1 MKYFLLILLVFS
13 FQSFACMP
21 SINIGEIIIEV
32 PDPIFEKGT
41 VDTASVGKVKAKI
54 FFDDNGK
61 VLKLEKLKLVPAS
74 LPLLPIKEAL
84 YSAKRHFSSERASS
98 HDIDIEFKI
107 KFKQKI
113 MLKLNFPPP
122 KIDGLKYNKPLN

>member
-1 MKYFLLILLVFS
+1 
-13 FQSFACMP
+13 MP

-41 VDTASVGKVKAKI
+41 VESASVAKVKAKI

-107 KFKQKI
+107 KFKQKM

-122 KIDGLKYNKPLN
+122 KIDGLK

>member
-41 VDTASVGKVKAKI
+41 VESASVAKVKAKI

-107 KFKQKI
+107 KFKQKM

-122 KIDGLKYNKPLN
+122 KIDGLK